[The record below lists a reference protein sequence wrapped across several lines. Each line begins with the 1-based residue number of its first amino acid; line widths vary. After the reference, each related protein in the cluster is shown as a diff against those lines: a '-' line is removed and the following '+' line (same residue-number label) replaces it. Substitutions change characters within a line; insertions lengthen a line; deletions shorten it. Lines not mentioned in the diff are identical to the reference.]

1 MEEGETN
8 HVETGRTARRASGMG
23 RTMLP
28 NVLCVTSATVRRSV
42 NGVTVRRVG
51 AKVNGATARLVGAKA
66 TSTTARPRPNHHV
79 VSGKWVQIPHAQLV
93 TSATVRRR
101 SVNGVTARRAS
112 PVISQ
117 IPVLLP
123 VVPVRIMVPPVHLVG
138 AKVNGVTAR
147 RVGAKVNGVTAR
159 RASGMAKASLLR
171 GLRMI
176 SGTGQPRRTMF
187 PYVTPATAR
196 RASGMGRG
204 VLPSVRICLGVR
216 RKK

>member
-1 MEEGETN
+1 
-8 HVETGRTARRASGMG
+8 
-23 RTMLP
+23 MLP

-159 RASGMAKASLLR
+159 RVGAKVNGVTARRASGMAKASLLR